1 MAAGLS
7 IRENNLRIFED
18 FFEDFV
24 KNNKNI
30 NTNTKNLNIDELLTL
45 GALNDDLIENIN
57 KIAPYGLG
65 NPKPKFLFHNV
76 KIIKPKLIGDTKKH
90 LSFFVTDETNKTVKS
105 IIFNGLDNELGKT
118 ILSYYKRNF
127 FSFIGFIKK
136 SIWKNKIYFEI
147 IIEDGV
153 LGKVII

>member
-1 MAAGLS
+1 M
-7 IRENNLRIFED
+7 
-18 FFEDFV
+18 
-24 KNNKNI
+24 
-30 NTNTKNLNIDELLTL
+30 
-45 GALNDDLIENIN
+45 
-57 KIAPYGLG
+57 G

-76 KIIKPKLIGDTKKH
+76 KIIKPKLIGETKKH
-90 LSFFVTDETNKTVKS
+90 LSFFVIDETTKTIKA

-118 ILSYYKRNF
+118 ILSCYKKNL

-136 SIWKNKIYFEI
+136 SIWKNKTYFEI